1 MELAIDLETYSA
13 TDIKAGVHKYVE
25 DPEFEILLFAYRFEG
40 GTTQIVDLKN
50 GEKLPR
56 VVLMALTN
64 AGIVKTAYN
73 APFEMACIS
82 RHFKKE
88 MCANQWSCTMALA
101 AQAGYPFGLDLVAS
115 ILKVDTQKDKAGKDL
130 IKYFCVPCKP
140 TASNGGRTRNL
151 PHHDLAKWLDFKQ
164 YCVTDVDAEQCI
176 RQELKWFKI
185 PTFERQV
192 WALDYRINRRGVL
205 VDMQLV
211 RNAINF
217 DRLVSAE
224 LETEMRELTGV
235 DNPKSG
241 AQLKKY
247 ILANTGEDIKSLAKE
262 SMSSVK
268 EKFEGTEMAD
278 ILAIREK
285 LGRTSVRKFDAIAK
299 SVCKDGRVRGLF
311 QYYGAVRT
319 GRWAGRNV
327 QLQNLKRNNLED
339 LDFAR
344 RLVLRNELTV
354 LKLTYDDVGDVLGN
368 LIRTAFVAS
377 PGKKLI
383 VSDLAAIEARIV
395 AWLAGEEWRLE
406 VFRTHGKIY
415 EASAA
420 MMFKIPLE
428 SVDKA
433 MRSKGKIAELA
444 LGYQGALGAL
454 ERMGGA
460 AMGLSQEEM
469 LRIVKQ
475 WRNANRKIVKF
486 WYDVQDAVI
495 EALSGD
501 VVMVGYI
508 KFYKQGDNLII
519 QLPSGRNLIYIS
531 ARYNGDK
538 ITYWGM
544 DQLTNKWSKQDTY
557 GGKLVENIT
566 QAIARDVLTAKMLE
580 FDARGWSII
589 MHVHDEIVLEDSAV
603 EPEEVTRIM
612 CEDLKWAP
620 GLKLGA
626 ETFVAQYYQK

>member
-13 TDIKAGVHKYVE
+13 TDIKAGFHKYVE

-40 GTTQIVDLKN
+40 GATQIVDLKN
-50 GEKLPR
+50 GEKLPSE
-56 VVLMALTN
+56 VLMALTN
-64 AGIVKTAYN
+64 TGIIKTAYN

-88 MCANQWSCTMALA
+88 MYANQWSCTMALA

-164 YCVTDVDAEQCI
+164 YCVTDVDAEQCV

-185 PTFERQV
+185 PVFEQQV
-192 WALDYRINRRGVL
+192 WALDYRINRRGVP

-211 RNAINF
+211 HNAIDF

-235 DNPKSG
+235 DNPKSA

-247 ILANTGEDIKSLAKE
+247 ILTNTGEDIKSLAKDNIAE
-262 SMSSVK
+262 VH
-268 EKFEGTEMAD
+268 EKFEGTAMAA

-299 SVCKDGRVRGLF
+299 SVCADGRVRGLF

-344 RLVLRNELTV
+344 RLVLRNELAV

-377 PGKKLI
+377 PGKSLI

-395 AWLAGEEWRLE
+395 AWLAGEKWRLE

-428 SVDKA
+428 SVDET

-486 WYDVQDAVI
+486 WYDVQDAAI

-544 DQLTNKWSKQDTY
+544 DQLTNKWSRQDTY

-580 FDARGWSII
+580 FDKRGWPII
-589 MHVHDEIVLEDSAV
+589 MHVHDEIVLEDSVV